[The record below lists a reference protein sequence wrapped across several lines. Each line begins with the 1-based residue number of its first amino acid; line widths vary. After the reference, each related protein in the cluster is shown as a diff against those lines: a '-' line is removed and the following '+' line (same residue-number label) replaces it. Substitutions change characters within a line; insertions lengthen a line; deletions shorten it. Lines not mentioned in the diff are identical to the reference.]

1 MISCSKCGGKVFID
15 RTFTENKNYEVF
27 CIMCGKR
34 TFVSK
39 HSKFGQWLHN
49 KETLRVWGF

>member
-1 MISCSKCGGKVFID
+1 MNCGKCGGKVFVD

-27 CIMCGKR
+27 CILCGKR

-39 HSKFGQWLHN
+39 HSQFGQWLHG
-49 KETLRVWGF
+49 KETLRLWGF